1 MVWKYVGYSSRSAH
15 SALISS
21 AGRKLHLRIKNTTK
35 NMRNENG
42 IIFSFRWISW
52 HRSSLLPERSLKR
65 GQLPSCPYLTWLS
78 LPFQCFSFIVV
89 FSTGVLP
96 PHLLA
101 LSNCRPAFRII
112 YPKIERP
119 DSARYNLLKQEYELK
134 ITKN

>member
-89 FSTGVLP
+89 FATYSCSFGTGIYF
-96 PHLLA
+96 
-101 LSNCRPAFRII
+101 LSI
-112 YPKIERP
+112 YLEFKRFKRGIFVGRGRETR
-119 DSARYNLLKQEYELK
+119 RE
-134 ITKN
+134 I